1 MSIWKRRWFLRRLTI
16 ALAVGAVAVPAAQAR
31 PAGIGPGETGYGPVS
46 ADAGTQVSQNGQ
58 GTNSPLYYKVRRETG
73 SGGPLVGS
81 QIGPAPVQVVGPET
95 PNGFG
100 WGDAA
105 ILAAAG
111 FSAALL
117 AAISVFAV
125 RHRGRFARA

>member
-31 PAGIGPGETGYGPVS
+31 PAGIGPGETGYSPAS
-46 ADAGTQVSQNGQ
+46 AEAATQVSQNGQ

-73 SGGPLVGS
+73 SDGPLVGPQS
-81 QIGPAPVQVVGPET
+81 GPAPVQVVGPAT
-95 PNGFG
+95 PSGFG

-105 ILAAAG
+105 IFVAAG
-111 FSAALL
+111 LSAALL
-117 AAISVFAV
+117 AAGTVFAV
-125 RHRGRFARA
+125 RQRRRFARA